1 MTKSDFRVQCLKQ
14 QRNLSIKSKRYRDG
28 RVNHHLLTV
37 LRRQKGKRI
46 LLYWPFGFEA
56 DIRKTIRVLR
66 AKNSLYLPF
75 MDDVS
80 FKMVPFRYPLE
91 HKSFGIYEPRNS
103 NLKLKLIDIAIVP
116 VVGVDGTGAR
126 IGFGKGM
133 YDRFFPTL
141 KSKPLI
147 IFVQPSRCVT
157 SLSLCDDY
165 DVKGDLFITPD
176 GVRSSKDLHVKHSS
190 RKRWHSRV
198 GRGNRIFNF

>member
-1 MTKSDFRVQCLKQ
+1 MTKSDFRIKCLNQ

-28 RVNHHLLTV
+28 RVNHHLLTL
-37 LRRQKGKRI
+37 LRHQKGKRI

-56 DIRKTIRVLR
+56 DIRKTIRILR

-91 HKSFGIYEPRNS
+91 RKSFGIYEPRNS

-165 DVKGDLFITPD
+165 DVKGDVFITPD
-176 GVRSSKDLHVKHSS
+176 GVRSSKDFHVKHSS
-190 RKRWHSRV
+190 RKRWHSHT